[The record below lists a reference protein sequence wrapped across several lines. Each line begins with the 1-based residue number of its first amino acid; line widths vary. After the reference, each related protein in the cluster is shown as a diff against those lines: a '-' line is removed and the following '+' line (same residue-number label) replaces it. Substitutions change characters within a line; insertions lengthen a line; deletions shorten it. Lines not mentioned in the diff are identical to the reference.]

1 MKRRKS
7 KNSFI
12 ANAGK
17 DLFNGIYYDLNDDCF
32 QQNKRCLMSLIFNL
46 FTTDYDDL
54 LERNNLHLRRSSYCL
69 LAKLKNKVIPEYVN
83 NSIYNIILDI
93 IYNKEGVRKKKEMKR
108 MFHYYYDLAK
118 LAYKNNDH
126 NTTLIIKG
134 ALENVVIKQL
144 KFKIFKSEQKL
155 VNIFKEE
162 YGQFIDCY
170 KNHVKN
176 IMKNKD
182 NLNEFIPSAMV
193 LDMHLKKNSMYTK
206 AFKSIGKYPENL
218 INHHVELNNISVH
231 IKEYYTNM
239 PNAIINLYT
248 ENPFDHPFVHAKN
261 NNQMTGDLLYIVRN
275 IC

>member
-1 MKRRKS
+1 MKRRRS

-17 DLFNGIYYDLNDDCF
+17 DLFNGVYYDLNDDCF
-32 QQNKRCLMSLIFNL
+32 QQNKGIKSFIYNL

-54 LERNNLHLRRSSYCL
+54 LERNNLHLKRSSYAL
-69 LAKLKNKVIPEYVN
+69 LAELKNKDIPEYVN

-93 IYNKEGVRKKKEMKR
+93 IYHKEGMRKKKEMKR
-108 MFHYYYDLAK
+108 MFHYYYDLVK

-126 NTTLIIKG
+126 NTTLIIKC
-134 ALENVVIKQL
+134 ALDHIVIKQL
-144 KFKIFKSEQKL
+144 KFKILKSEQKL
-155 VNIFKEE
+155 LNKFKEE

-182 NLNEFIPSAMV
+182 NLKEFIPSAMV
-193 LDMHLKKNSMYTK
+193 LDMHLKKNNMYTK

-218 INHHVELNNISVH
+218 INHQFELNNISRR

-248 ENPFDHPFVHAKN
+248 ENPFDHSFVYATN
-261 NNQMTGDLLYIVRN
+261 NNQMIGDLLDATRN
-275 IC
+275 IR

>member
-1 MKRRKS
+1 MKRRRS

-17 DLFNGIYYDLNDDCF
+17 DLFNGVYYDLNDDCF
-32 QQNKRCLMSLIFNL
+32 QQNKGIKSFIYNL

-54 LERNNLHLRRSSYCL
+54 LERNNLHLKRSSYAL
-69 LAKLKNKVIPEYVN
+69 LAELKNKDIPEYVN

-93 IYNKEGVRKKKEMKR
+93 IYHKEGMRKKKEMKR
-108 MFHYYYDLAK
+108 MFHYYYDLVK

-126 NTTLIIKG
+126 NTTLIIKC
-134 ALENVVIKQL
+134 ALDHIVIKQL
-144 KFKIFKSEQKL
+144 KFKILKSEQKL
-155 VNIFKEE
+155 LNKFKEE

-182 NLNEFIPSAMV
+182 NLKEFIPSAMV
-193 LDMHLKKNSMYTK
+193 LDMHLKKNNMYTK

-218 INHHVELNNISVH
+218 INHQFELNNISRR

-248 ENPFDHPFVHAKN
+248 ENPFDHSFVYATN
-261 NNQMTGDLLYIVRN
+261 NNQMIGDLLDATRN
-275 IC
+275 IH

>member
-1 MKRRKS
+1 MKRRRS

-17 DLFNGIYYDLNDDCF
+17 DLFNGVYYDLNDDCF
-32 QQNKRCLMSLIFNL
+32 QQTKGIKSFIYNL

-54 LERNNLHLRRSSYCL
+54 LERNNLHLKRSSYAL
-69 LAKLKNKVIPEYVN
+69 LAELKNKGIPEYVN

-93 IYNKEGVRKKKEMKR
+93 IYHKEGMRKKKEMKR
-108 MFHYYYDLAK
+108 MFHYYYDLVK
-118 LAYKNNDH
+118 LAHKNNDH
-126 NTTLIIKG
+126 NTTLIIKC
-134 ALENVVIKQL
+134 ALDHIVIKQL
-144 KFKIFKSEQKL
+144 KFKILKSEQKL
-155 VNIFKEE
+155 LNKFKEE

-170 KNHVKN
+170 KNHIKN

-193 LDMHLKKNSMYTK
+193 LDMHLKKNNMYTK

-218 INHHVELNNISVH
+218 INHQTELNNISRR

-248 ENPFDHPFVHAKN
+248 ENPFDHSFVYATT
-261 NNQMTGDLLYIVRN
+261 NNQMIGDLLDATKN
-275 IC
+275 IR

>member
-1 MKRRKS
+1 MKRRRS

-17 DLFNGIYYDLNDDCF
+17 DLFNGVYYDLNDDCF
-32 QQNKRCLMSLIFNL
+32 QQTKGIKSFIYNL

-54 LERNNLHLRRSSYCL
+54 LERNNLHLKRSSYAL
-69 LAKLKNKVIPEYVN
+69 LAELKNKGIPEYVN

-93 IYNKEGVRKKKEMKR
+93 IYHKEGMRKKKEMKR
-108 MFHYYYDLAK
+108 MFHYYYDLVK
-118 LAYKNNDH
+118 LAHKNNDH
-126 NTTLIIKG
+126 NTTLIIKC
-134 ALENVVIKQL
+134 ALDHIVIKQL
-144 KFKIFKSEQKL
+144 KFKILKSEQKL
-155 VNIFKEE
+155 LNKFKEE

-170 KNHVKN
+170 KNHIKN

-193 LDMHLKKNSMYTK
+193 LDMHLKKNNMYTK

-218 INHHVELNNISVH
+218 INHQTELNNISRR
-231 IKEYYTNM
+231 IKEYCTNM

-248 ENPFDHPFVHAKN
+248 ENPFDHSFVYATT
-261 NNQMTGDLLYIVRN
+261 NNQMIGDLLDATKN
-275 IC
+275 IR

>member
-1 MKRRKS
+1 MKRRRS

-17 DLFNGIYYDLNDDCF
+17 DLFNGIYYELNDDCF
-32 QQNKRCLMSLIFNL
+32 QEHKGCIKSFIFNL
-46 FTTDYDDL
+46 FTTEYDDL
-54 LERNNLHLRRSSYCL
+54 LERNNLHLKRSSYGL
-69 LAKLKNKVIPEYVN
+69 LAGLKNKTIPEYVN

-93 IYNKEGVRKKKEMKR
+93 IYHKEGMRKKKEMKR
-108 MFHYYYDLAK
+108 MFHYYYDLVK

-126 NTTLIIKG
+126 NTTLIIKC
-134 ALENVVIKQL
+134 ALDHIVIKQL
-144 KFKIFKSEQKL
+144 KFKKLKSEQKL
-155 VNIFKEE
+155 LNKFKEE

-170 KNHVKN
+170 KIHVMN

-182 NLNEFIPSAMV
+182 NLKEFIPSAMV
-193 LDMHLKKNSMYTK
+193 LDMHLKKNNMYTK

-218 INHHVELNNISVH
+218 INHQFELNNISRR

-248 ENPFDHPFVHAKN
+248 ENPFDHSFVYATN
-261 NNQMTGDLLYIVRN
+261 NNQMTGDLLDAIRN
-275 IC
+275 IR

>member
-1 MKRRKS
+1 MKLRRS

-17 DLFNGIYYDLNDDCF
+17 DLFNGVYYDLNDDCF
-32 QQNKRCLMSLIFNL
+32 QQNKGIKSFIYNL

-54 LERNNLHLRRSSYCL
+54 LERNNLHLKRSSYAL
-69 LAKLKNKVIPEYVN
+69 LAELKNKDIPEYVN

-93 IYNKEGVRKKKEMKR
+93 IYHKEGMRKKKEMKR
-108 MFHYYYDLAK
+108 MFHYYYDLVK

-126 NTTLIIKG
+126 NTTLIIKC
-134 ALENVVIKQL
+134 ALDHIVIKQL
-144 KFKIFKSEQKL
+144 KFKILKSEQKL
-155 VNIFKEE
+155 LNKFKEE

-182 NLNEFIPSAMV
+182 NLKEFIPSAMV
-193 LDMHLKKNSMYTK
+193 LDMHLKKNNMYTK

-218 INHHVELNNISVH
+218 INHQFELNNISRR

-248 ENPFDHPFVHAKN
+248 ENPFDHSFVYATN
-261 NNQMTGDLLYIVRN
+261 NNQMIGDLLDATRN
-275 IC
+275 IH

>member
-17 DLFNGIYYDLNDDCF
+17 DLFNGIYYDLNADSF
-32 QQNKRCLMSLIFNL
+32 QQDKRCIMSLIFNL
-46 FTTDYDDL
+46 FTSDYDDL
-54 LERNNLHLRRSSYCL
+54 LEKNNLHLRKSSYCL
-69 LAKLKNKVIPEYVN
+69 LGSLKNEVVPKYVN

-93 IYNKEGVRKKKEMKR
+93 IYNKDGIRKKKEMKK
-108 MFHYYYDLAK
+108 MFHYYYDLSK

-126 NTTLIIKG
+126 NTTIIIKC
-134 ALENVVIKQL
+134 ALEHVVIKQL

-155 VNIFKEE
+155 LNKFKEE

-176 IMKNKD
+176 IMKNKN
-182 NLNEFIPSAMV
+182 NLKEFIPSAMV
-193 LDMHLKKNSMYTK
+193 LDMHLKKNNTYTK
-206 AFKSIGKYPENL
+206 AFKSIGNYPENL
-218 INHHVELNNISVH
+218 INHQIELNNISMR
-231 IKEYYTNM
+231 IKEYYINA
-239 PNAIINLYT
+239 PNAIIGLYT
-248 ENPFDHPFVHAKN
+248 ENPFDHPFVYATN
-261 NNQMTGDLLYIVRN
+261 NNQMTGNLLDIVRN

>member
-1 MKRRKS
+1 MKRRRS

-17 DLFNGIYYDLNDDCF
+17 DLFNGVYYDLNDDCF
-32 QQNKRCLMSLIFNL
+32 QQNKGIKSFIYNL

-54 LERNNLHLRRSSYCL
+54 LERNNLHLKRSSYAL
-69 LAKLKNKVIPEYVN
+69 LAELKNKDIPEYVN

-93 IYNKEGVRKKKEMKR
+93 IYHKEGMRKKKEMKR
-108 MFHYYYDLAK
+108 MFHYYYDLVK

-126 NTTLIIKG
+126 NTTLIIKC
-134 ALENVVIKQL
+134 ALDHIVIKQL
-144 KFKIFKSEQKL
+144 KFKILKSEQKL
-155 VNIFKEE
+155 LNKFKEE

-182 NLNEFIPSAMV
+182 NLKEFIPSAMV
-193 LDMHLKKNSMYTK
+193 LDMHLKKNNMYTK

-218 INHHVELNNISVH
+218 INHQFELNNISRR

-248 ENPFDHPFVHAKN
+248 ENPFDHLFVYATN
-261 NNQMTGDLLYIVRN
+261 NNQMIGDLLDATRN
-275 IC
+275 IR